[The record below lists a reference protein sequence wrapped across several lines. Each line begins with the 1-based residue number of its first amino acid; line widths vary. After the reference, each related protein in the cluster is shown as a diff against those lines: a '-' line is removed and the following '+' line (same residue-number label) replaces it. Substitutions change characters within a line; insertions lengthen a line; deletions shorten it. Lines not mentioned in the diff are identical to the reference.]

1 MVNKSARTQNE
12 SVEFVLRVE
21 SLDSIEKT
29 SDDIVS
35 ARSLTAREN
44 NANIHLCLVGNI
56 ALLELDERH
65 SVSVREE
72 SLDFLLVVNAF
83 GKSTFFYLHKALEAF
98 RQFGLISSTRLLQ
111 CTFFHFTYD

>member
-1 MVNKSARTQNE
+1 MVNKSARTQDE
-12 SVEFVLRVE
+12 AIELVLRVE
-21 SLDSIEKT
+21 SLDSVKKT
-29 SDDIVS
+29 CDYIVS
-35 ARSLTAREN
+35 TRSLTSREN
-44 NANIHLCLVGNI
+44 HTHIHLCLVCDI

-72 SLDFLLVVNAF
+72 SLDFLLIVNTF
-83 GKSTFFYLHKALEAF
+83 GKSTFFYLYKALETF